1 MQMCIVCWVWVAEV
15 WSMSLNSNSVWL
27 YVFLFSSLHLTEQIL
42 RLQRLEVNPDLCSQ
56 SFHFG
61 FLPENN
67 FRMLNCFFLFFPSK
81 AIEKSVVPWVND
93 QDVPFCPDCGN
104 KFSIR
109 NRRHH
114 CRLCGSIM
122 CKKCMELIGLP
133 LASRWC
139 GCGPWTPISFGIS
152 ECG

>member
-1 MQMCIVCWVWVAEV
+1 MLPLAHKNIHIIWVD
-15 WSMSLNSNSVWL
+15 SVL
-27 YVFLFSSLHLTEQIL
+27 PFLLFSSLRLIEPTLSLLRSEVSVRPLLTL
-42 RLQRLEVNPDLCSQ
+42 FCLPFSSNRSLFLKMTCSLLTLE
-56 SFHFG
+56 
-61 FLPENN
+61 
-67 FRMLNCFFLFFPSK
+67 

-122 CKKCMELIGLP
+122 CKKCMELISLP
-133 LASRWC
+133 LASRYRGGSPDLHLC
-139 GCGPWTPISFGIS
+139 TGACL
-152 ECG
+152 

>member
-1 MQMCIVCWVWVAEV
+1 MRGETWEMQI
-15 WSMSLNSNSVWL
+15 WSFPLNASCLWKVYPSLDNYIWH
-27 YVFLFSSLHLTEQIL
+27 YFLLVSSLHLTERMPSQLRSEVTLRTLLTFIL
-42 RLQRLEVNPDLCSQ
+42 FIFLPDRV
-56 SFHFG
+56 SFLNGLLFHLFG
-61 FLPENN
+61 F
-67 FRMLNCFFLFFPSK
+67 CFILFK

-122 CKKCMELIGLP
+122 CKKCMELISLP
-133 LASRWC
+133 LASR
-139 GCGPWTPISFGIS
+139 
-152 ECG
+152 